1 MADGKSALRELLHR
15 AGLEVVGHGRVAD
28 ARPAAAV
35 WRPVIAGSAE
45 PTLAVPDDHPD
56 LVAELN
62 RQWHRLAFEHD
73 VINAEGD
80 FLISVANQG
89 CSCCERGH
97 WTRVRLGERWESVLG
112 STTEEYAVWFVVVKP
127 FTDWL
132 QASAQV
138 QAAETPEE
146 REAG

>member
-1 MADGKSALRELLHR
+1 MASMADRSSALRDLLHR
-15 AGLEVVGHGRVAD
+15 AGLEVVGHGRVSD
-28 ARPAAAV
+28 ARPAAAA

-45 PTLAVPDDHPD
+45 PTRAVPNDHPD

-73 VINAEGD
+73 VINAEGE

-97 WTRVRLGERWESVLG
+97 WTKVRLAER
-112 STTEEYAVWFVVVKP
+112 
-127 FTDWL
+127 
-132 QASAQV
+132 
-138 QAAETPEE
+138 
-146 REAG
+146 